1 MHHCAGNL
9 CGQLSLSSAAE
20 LWEIRG
26 EHGPES
32 HLTKGERAGVFIH
45 LLLSVVGSEL
55 WGWKWDREDGK
66 GSRARPQPLGDKP
79 SSKELL
85 AVEVGS

>member
-1 MHHCAGNL
+1 M
-9 CGQLSLSSAAE
+9 
-20 LWEIRG
+20 
-26 EHGPES
+26 
-32 HLTKGERAGVFIH
+32 
-45 LLLSVVGSEL
+45 VGSEL

-66 GSRARPQPLGDKP
+66 GSRPRLQPLGDKP